1 VEAERLAEL
10 EQLDKEQKLRD
21 EQVEAE
27 RSAELERLEQGRKAG
42 DDRAEAGR
50 LAELERLDKEQKLRD
65 EQVEAECLAELER
78 LEQEQALDAFD
89 HEKIV
94 LPETANT
101 LPRKMHVSNKVLGKV
116 FSEELDTSK
125 NTVFEVITV
134 PDDSHRMFRS
144 LSQSNV
150 FRTRYPDLS
159 GKVSDIRLL
168 LHEYGLQNPNIVCRL
183 LNVAYWPQ
191 NANKEYFDYLKTILD
206 PENMGDHRLINLFS
220 MRFGIHVVRVRDHQN
235 QAEVFSTHHFAK
247 TVYCR
252 YMQSRKIPR
261 EMETKVIVPPSDIS
275 EVIFIWQHTNT
286 GDLARHKGSSVHDPC
301 TQYTLLEPLSGQ
313 HDITPQLLVLTD
325 VFLEPLP
332 KPLPTETKKERPWDE
347 ELKAIE
353 EEAKQDPLFERYSPV
368 EPKDKEE
375 DGNPNDVNEQVKL
388 EQSDQERFAKEED
401 AKAKR
406 SEQERIAR
414 EEAAKAKW
422 LEQEQLD
429 NERMGTE
436 KNFVVPRKRKP
447 SQTMKGILEEDEQ
460 DTQYQPHLKKNK
472 NEKCELPKTLSISN
486 KVFHTHWKMRSPNK
500 RNGFFH
506 HCQPIQNI

>member
-1 VEAERLAEL
+1 
-10 EQLDKEQKLRD
+10 
-21 EQVEAE
+21 
-27 RSAELERLEQGRKAG
+27 
-42 DDRAEAGR
+42 
-50 LAELERLDKEQKLRD
+50 
-65 EQVEAECLAELER
+65 
-78 LEQEQALDAFD
+78 
-89 HEKIV
+89 
-94 LPETANT
+94 
-101 LPRKMHVSNKVLGKV
+101 
-116 FSEELDTSK
+116 
-125 NTVFEVITV
+125 
-134 PDDSHRMFRS
+134 
-144 LSQSNV
+144 
-150 FRTRYPDLS
+150 
-159 GKVSDIRLL
+159 
-168 LHEYGLQNPNIVCRL
+168 
-183 LNVAYWPQ
+183 
-191 NANKEYFDYLKTILD
+191 
-206 PENMGDHRLINLFS
+206 
-220 MRFGIHVVRVRDHQN
+220 
-235 QAEVFSTHHFAK
+235 
-247 TVYCR
+247 
-252 YMQSRKIPR
+252 
-261 EMETKVIVPPSDIS
+261 METKVIVPPSDIS

-486 KVFHTHWKMRSPNK
+486 KVFHNDESGPLFQESPCSSNRTIFEVTEVMGDGNCLYQSLSQSWSIFLWAVNPK
-500 RNGFFH
+500 DPCRPVHGSDKIKHFVTLNYTEQADVLLSKDVLTFEKIKYNQDNCH
-506 HCQPIQNI
+506 PIVEK